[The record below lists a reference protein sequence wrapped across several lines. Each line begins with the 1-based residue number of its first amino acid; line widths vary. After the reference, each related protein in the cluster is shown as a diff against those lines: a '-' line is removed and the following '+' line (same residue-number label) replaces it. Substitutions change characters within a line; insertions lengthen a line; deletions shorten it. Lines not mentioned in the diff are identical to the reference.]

1 MIKPS
6 KNSKNSENLENTQK
20 LTPEELQE
28 FKDTYNGYQKAIYDL
43 GALDL
48 EISKTK
54 KKLDDLNG
62 EKIDLISHIEVL
74 DEQQISIGNKL
85 GDKYGLKQVD
95 LETGELK

>member
-1 MIKPS
+1 MIKQS
-6 KNSKNSENLENTQK
+6 KSNKKSESTETVTK

-28 FKDTYNGYQKAIYDL
+28 FKDAYNAYQKAIYDL

-48 EISKTK
+48 ELSKIK
-54 KKLDDLNG
+54 KRVDDLTG
-62 EKIDLISHIEVL
+62 DKIDLVNHIGVL
-74 DEQQISIGNKL
+74 DEQQITLANKL

>member
-1 MIKPS
+1 MIKQS
-6 KNSKNSENLENTQK
+6 KSNKKSEYTETVTK

-28 FKDTYNGYQKAIYDL
+28 FKDAYNAYQKAIYDL

-48 EISKTK
+48 ELSKIK
-54 KKLDDLNG
+54 KRVDDLTG
-62 EKIDLISHIEVL
+62 EKIDLVNHIGVL
-74 DEQQISIGNKL
+74 DEQQTALANRL

>member
-1 MIKPS
+1 MIKQS
-6 KNSKNSENLENTQK
+6 KNNKKSESTETVTK

-28 FKDTYNGYQKAIYDL
+28 FKDAYNAYQKAIYDL

-48 EISKTK
+48 ELSKIK
-54 KKLDDLNG
+54 KRVDDLTG
-62 EKIDLISHIEVL
+62 EKIDLVNHIGVL
-74 DEQQISIGNKL
+74 DEQQTALANKL

>member
-1 MIKPS
+1 MIKQS
-6 KNSKNSENLENTQK
+6 KDNKKPETVLT

-54 KKLDDLNG
+54 KKLDELNG
-62 EKIDLISHIEVL
+62 EKIDLISHIDVL
-74 DEQQISIGNKL
+74 DEQQTAMGNKL

>member
-1 MIKPS
+1 MIKQS
-6 KNSKNSENLENTQK
+6 KNNKKSESTETVTK

-28 FKDTYNGYQKAIYDL
+28 FKDAYNAYQKAIYDL

-48 EISKTK
+48 ELSKIK
-54 KKLDDLNG
+54 KRVDDLTG
-62 EKIDLISHIEVL
+62 DKIDLVNHIGVL
-74 DEQQISIGNKL
+74 DEQQITLANKL